1 MIVRAAAGRKIPH
14 SRVFQGEQL
23 YFMEKGTAKITA
35 QIGSVKATCTVTVKK
50 VKAKSVK
57 LNKKKVTVKRRK
69 SVKLK
74 ATMKPKNATD
84 TLSWKTSNKKVA
96 TVKNGKVTGKSV
108 GKAKITVRTSSG
120 KKAVCN
126 VTVK

>member
-1 MIVRAAAGRKIPH
+1 MKP
-14 SRVFQGEQL
+14 GEKKKL
-23 YFMEKGTAKITA
+23 TATPLPATASNKTVSWGTSNKKVATV
-35 QIGSVKATCTVTVKK
+35 GNVKATCTVTVKK

-57 LNKKKVTVKRRK
+57 LNKKKVTIKRGK

-84 TLSWKTSNKKVA
+84 SLSWKTSNKKVA
-96 TVKNGKVTGKSV
+96 TVKKGKVTGKSA
-108 GKAKITVRTSSG
+108 GKAKITVKTSGG